1 MEREQNPGL
10 ALFQKAC
17 FLLCKVSAALRKA
30 MVEERC
36 SEVGDEPTLRYHT
49 SSVKR
54 SDAYL
59 GDSLWD
65 TDAWYGTSASLL
77 IKVISIWRMN

>member
-1 MEREQNPGL
+1 MEEEQNLELVFPRVGSSL
-10 ALFQKAC
+10 I
-17 FLLCKVSAALRKA
+17 KVSAAVRKA

-54 SDAYL
+54 SDAYI

-65 TDAWYGTSASLL
+65 TDTWYGTYVSLL
-77 IKVISIWRMN
+77 IHKVTSIWRMN